1 MAPASPGR
9 VARGGRLAFL
19 RELFAFTATGRRA
32 WMLPLVVVLLVV
44 SLLAAVGALA
54 PYAAFLYP
62 L

>member
-1 MAPASPGR
+1 MKRPGR
-9 VARGGRLAFL
+9 LSFFKDVLAFV
-19 RELFAFTATGRRA
+19 FSGRRL
-32 WMLPLVVVLLVV
+32 WMIPIFAILLLI

>member
-1 MAPASPGR
+1 MIPI
-9 VARGGRLAFL
+9 
-19 RELFAFTATGRRA
+19 FAI
-32 WMLPLVVVLLVV
+32 LLLI